1 MTAMPTDSL
10 LTLKDDMI
18 AFIEGHG
25 MFRFKGYVDES
36 VPTVSWDDEENPD
49 SWKDFV
55 EAAKAAGAL
64 FVTMSDAV
72 LEKDDL
78 ELLVEQ
84 MEDQDYPDPS
94 SQDIEE
100 AEDMQ
105 RYVGKVGY
113 VQLGFAHQGVMF
125 LHETATPWYERFQT
139 LVERVETLGGIMLED
154 EPGE

>member
-1 MTAMPTDSL
+1 MVMQTDSL
-10 LTLKDDMI
+10 VSLKDDMI

-36 VPTVSWDDEENPD
+36 IATVSWDDEENPD

-72 LEKDDL
+72 LEPEDL

-84 MEDQDYPDPS
+84 IEDQDYPDPS
-94 SQDIEE
+94 SHDIEE
-100 AEDMQ
+100 ADELEK
-105 RYVGKVGY
+105 YIGKVGY
-113 VQLGFAHQGVMF
+113 VQLGFAHHGVMF
-125 LHETATPWYERFQT
+125 LHESTTPWYERFQT
-139 LVERVETLGGIMLED
+139 LVERVEALGDIVIED

>member
-1 MTAMPTDSL
+1 MVLQTDSL
-10 LTLKDDMI
+10 LTHKDDMI

-36 VPTVSWDDEENPD
+36 VPTVSWEDDDNPD

-64 FVTMSDAV
+64 FVTMSHAE
-72 LEKDDL
+72 LERDDI

-84 MEDQDYPDPS
+84 LEDQEYPEPDKH
-94 SQDIEE
+94 DIEE
-100 AEDMQ
+100 AEELE

-113 VQLGFAHQGVMF
+113 IQLGFAHQGVMF
-125 LHETATPWYERFQT
+125 LHESTTTWYERFQS
-139 LVERVETLGGIMLED
+139 LVERVEALGDIVIED
-154 EPGE
+154 ERGE